1 MANANRRFGVFN
13 FAIFTTAAV
22 AVLAVAALAYQPD
35 LDAGSIALSVGTA
48 PPMQQSS
55 LDRHADQMAVNQLAG
70 ISGALDEHS
79 ARRTVTTACSL
90 RATNS

>member
-1 MANANRRFGVFN
+1 MFRRTGEQIMAHANRRFGVFN

-48 PPMQQSS
+48 PPMQESS
-55 LDRHADQMAVNQLAG
+55 LDRHTDQMAVNQLAVF
-70 ISGALDEHS
+70 LERWTNT
-79 ARRTVTTACSL
+79 ARGEQ
-90 RATNS
+90 